1 MVKFNRKA
9 ASTSLN
15 DLTMDNAVDLGIDNK
30 SDLSNGDKS
39 DDQNNECRGIYGW
52 GISHAWGIYHANY
65 HWGMHYA
72 NYDGSICK
80 DELDEYSQPFS
91 DPAEDTVWQN
101 PDWFSD
107 PAQDTVWLNPD
118 WFSTSVDSNSGQAEE
133 IESHLTPC
141 HWPSLSTCHHY
152 EIHHYQN
159 LHLMFCNLF
168 ILHCQ

>member
-1 MVKFNRKA
+1 MVKFNRRA

-15 DLTMDNAVDLGIDNK
+15 GLTMNNAVDLGIDNK
-30 SDLSNGDKS
+30 SDLSNCDKS

-80 DELDEYSQPFS
+80 DELDEDSQSFS
-91 DPAEDTVWQN
+91 DPAEGTICQN

-107 PAQDTVWLNPD
+107 PAQDTVLLNPD
-118 WFSTSVDSNSGQAEE
+118 WFSDPAQNTVLLNPDWLSTSENVDSNSGQAEE
-133 IESHLTPC
+133 IESHFATL
-141 HWPSLSTCHHY
+141 SLA
-152 EIHHYQN
+152 
-159 LHLMFCNLF
+159 
-168 ILHCQ
+168 